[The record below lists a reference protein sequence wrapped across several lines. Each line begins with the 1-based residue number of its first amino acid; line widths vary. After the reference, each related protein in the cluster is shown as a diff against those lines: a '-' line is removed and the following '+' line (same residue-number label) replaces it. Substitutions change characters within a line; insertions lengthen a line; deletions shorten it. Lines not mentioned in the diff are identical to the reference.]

1 MTLALEILQ
10 PTRKMLVLMVTSFAH
25 ACPCKGN
32 ERDEYQSYLHVHE
45 KEMKEMNTQQTS
57 IKGEKNNK
65 VEVSGNQDTKNLL
78 QNNQLVKT
86 V

>member
-1 MTLALEILQ
+1 
-10 PTRKMLVLMVTSFAH
+10 MVTSFAH

-32 ERDEYQSYLHVHE
+32 ERDEYQSNLRIHA

-57 IKGEKNNK
+57 IKDEKNKK

>member
-1 MTLALEILQ
+1 MH
-10 PTRKMLVLMVTSFAH
+10 VH
-25 ACPCKGN
+25 AK
-32 ERDEYQSYLHVHE
+32 EMKDEYQSNLRIHA

-57 IKGEKNNK
+57 IKDEKNKK